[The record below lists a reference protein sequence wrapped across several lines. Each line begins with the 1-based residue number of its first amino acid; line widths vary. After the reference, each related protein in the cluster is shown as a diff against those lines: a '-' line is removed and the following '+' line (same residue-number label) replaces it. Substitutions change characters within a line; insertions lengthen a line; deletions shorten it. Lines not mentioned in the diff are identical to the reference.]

1 MNADNDA
8 RPKFMRFVRRFAVPI
23 LLAWLL
29 LTVALN
35 VLVPPIESVARNHAV
50 TMSPQDAPAM
60 IAAKRIG
67 EKFHESDSD
76 SIAMIVLESDKQLG
90 EEAHGY
96 YDGLVKKLQADPKHV
111 QHIQNVWGDPLTAA
125 GVQSRDG
132 KAAYVQLNL
141 AGNQGSTQGNE
152 SVKAVREIADKSA
165 PPKGLKAYVTG
176 PAALNTDM
184 NEAADKSMFKM
195 MGVTGVV
202 IMIMLFI
209 AYRSISTVLLVL
221 VMVGFE
227 MGTAR
232 GVVAILG
239 NYDLLGFSTFV
250 VAMLSSLAIAAGTDY
265 AIFLIGRY
273 QEARQAGQD
282 PETAYYTMFR
292 GTFHIILGS
301 GLTIAGAT
309 FCLHLA
315 RLSYFKALGIPSA
328 IGLVVVV
335 AGALTAAPAVVAVAT
350 RFGLL
355 DPRRMI
361 KTRGW
366 RRIGTATV
374 RWPGPVFAASLVIAL
389 IGILIMP
396 SMKLSY
402 NDRFYIPGNLPS
414 NVGYAAAERHFS
426 AATMNPDILMIESDH
441 NMRNSGDMIILDRLA
456 KDVFRSPGIAMVQ
469 SITRP
474 LGGPIDHTS
483 IPFQISA
490 QSIPIQQNLQF
501 MKDRMA
507 DMLKLSDDLGAMIG
521 SMQRMQGLVGQMGNT
536 THHMVG
542 DMGDMKATLDEM
554 RGHLADFDDFARP
567 FRGYLYWEPHCFDIP
582 ACWATRSV
590 FEAID
595 GVDKFS
601 QDMGT
606 LIKDMNNIDAIL
618 PQMLA
623 QFPPIIAVATS
634 MRGTLLTIHSSFS
647 GLVTQMSQMTDTAS
661 AMGQAFDASRSGD
674 YFYLPPEA
682 FNNPDFQRGLKLFL
696 SPDGKAARFIITHD
710 TDPATP
716 AGISAVKPELDA
728 AHQAVKGTA
737 LTDARFY
744 LAGTAAIYRDIQSG
758 SNYDLLIVGIA
769 ALTLIFVVMLIIT
782 RALVASLVI
791 VGTVLLSLGAAFG
804 LSVLVW
810 QHLFGL
816 DLNWIAPVFGLIIL
830 LAVGSDYNLL
840 LVSRFQEEIGAG
852 LKTGIVRSMGETG
865 GVVTAAGLVF
875 AFTMMSMAA
884 SDLASIGQAGST
896 IGLGLLFDTLI
907 VRSLMTPSI
916 AALLGRWF
924 WWPQRVRPRPA
935 SYMLRPFG
943 SRRLVRSL
951 LLGEDADGKR
961 QMPPASAGA
970 TAASTEIHAG
980 SALHVGSGRGS
991 PLTTCPPAD
1000 PCIGNADSG
1009 PTSSRPES

>member
-1 MNADNDA
+1 MNTDTER
-8 RPKFMRFVRRFAVPI
+8 RPRFMRFVRAFAIPI
-23 LLAWLL
+23 ILVWLL
-29 LTVALN
+29 LTLAVNL
-35 VLVPPIESVARNHAV
+35 LVPPIESVARTHAV

-67 EKFHESDSD
+67 ATFHESDSD
-76 SIAMIVLESDKQLG
+76 SMVMVVLESGKDLG
-90 EEAHGY
+90 DQAHAY
-96 YDGLVKKLQADPKHV
+96 YDGLVRKLAEDIKHV
-111 QHIQNVWGDPLTAA
+111 QHVQNLWGDRITAA
-125 GVQSRDG
+125 GSQSGDG
-132 KAAYVQLNL
+132 KAAYVQVNV
-141 AGNQGSTQGNE
+141 AGNQGSTLGNE
-152 SVKAVREIADKSA
+152 SVDAVRKIVDESK
-165 PPKGLKAYVTG
+165 PPPGIKTYVTG
-176 PAALNTDM
+176 PAALTTDM

-202 IMIMLFI
+202 IMIMLFVV
-209 AYRSISTVLLVL
+209 YRSVVTVLLVL

-239 NYDLLGFSTFV
+239 NYNLLGFSTFV

-273 QEARQAGQD
+273 QEARQSGQD
-282 PETAYYTMFR
+282 RETAYYTMFR
-292 GTFHIILGS
+292 GTYHVILGS
-301 GLTIAGAT
+301 GLTIAGAS
-309 FCLHLA
+309 FCLHFA

-328 IGLVVVV
+328 LGLLVVI

-355 DPRRMI
+355 DPKRMI

-374 RWPGPVFAASLVIAL
+374 RWPGPIFVASLLIAL
-389 IGILIMP
+389 VGLLVVPTMSI
-396 SMKLSY
+396 SY
-402 NDRFYIPGNLPS
+402 NDRYYIPSNLPS
-414 NVGYAAAERHFS
+414 NVGYNAAEKHFS
-426 AATMNPDILMIESDH
+426 AARLNPDIMMIEGDH
-441 NMRNSGDMIILDRLA
+441 DMRNSSDMIILDRIA
-456 KDVFRSPGIAMVQ
+456 KDIFRTPGIARVQ

-474 LGGPIDHTS
+474 LGGPIEHSS
-483 IPFQISA
+483 IPFQVSM
-490 QSIPIQQNLQF
+490 QSLPIQQNLQF

-507 DMLKLSDDLGAMIG
+507 DILTMSDDLGVMVG
-521 SMQRMQGLVGQMGNT
+521 SMQRMQGLMQQMSGT
-536 THHMVG
+536 THRMVG
-542 DMGDMKATLDEM
+542 DMGAMKATLDEM
-554 RGHLADFDDFARP
+554 RDHLADFDDFARP
-567 FRGYLYWEPHCFDIP
+567 FRNYLYWEQHCFNIP
-582 ACWATRSV
+582 ACWAAKSV

-601 QDMGT
+601 ADMTT
-606 LIKDMNNIDAIL
+606 LLGDMKNIDALL
-618 PQMLA
+618 PKMLA
-623 QFPPIIAVATS
+623 EFPPIIAVAQS
-634 MRGTLLTIHSSFS
+634 MQGTLLTLHSSFS
-647 GLVTQMSQMTDTAS
+647 GLVTQMSRMTDTAS
-661 AMGQAFDASRSGD
+661 AMGQAFDSSKADD

-682 FNNPDFQRGLKLFL
+682 FDNPDFQRGLRLFL

-710 TDPATP
+710 ADPATP
-716 AGISAVKPELDA
+716 KGIAAVKPELNA
-728 AHQAVKGTA
+728 AHEAVKGTPLA
-737 LTDARFY
+737 NAKFY
-744 LAGTAAIYRDIQSG
+744 LTGTAAVYNDVQTG
-758 SNYDLLIVGIA
+758 SQFDLLIVGIA
-769 ALTLIFVVMLIIT
+769 ALTLIFVVMVVIT

-810 QHLFGL
+810 QHILGL

-852 LKTGIVRSMGETG
+852 LRTGIIRSMGETG

-884 SDLASIGQAGST
+884 SDLSSIGQAGST

-924 WWPQRVRPRPA
+924 WWPLKVRPRPA

-943 SRRLVRSL
+943 PRRLVRSL
-951 LLGEDADGKR
+951 LLGEESDAVKPVERREQVG
-961 QMPPASAGA
+961 ASA
-970 TAASTEIHAG
+970 S
-980 SALHVGSGRGS
+980 
-991 PLTTCPPAD
+991 
-1000 PCIGNADSG
+1000 
-1009 PTSSRPES
+1009 

>member
-1 MNADNDA
+1 
-8 RPKFMRFVRRFAVPI
+8 
-23 LLAWLL
+23 
-29 LTVALN
+29 
-35 VLVPPIESVARNHAV
+35 
-50 TMSPQDAPAM
+50 
-60 IAAKRIG
+60 
-67 EKFHESDSD
+67 
-76 SIAMIVLESDKQLG
+76 
-90 EEAHGY
+90 
-96 YDGLVKKLQADPKHV
+96 
-111 QHIQNVWGDPLTAA
+111 VWGDPLTAA

-141 AGNQGSTQGNE
+141 AGNQGGTLGNE
-152 SVKAVREIADKSA
+152 SVKAVREIVDNSV

-176 PAALNTDM
+176 PAALTTDM

-232 GVVAILG
+232 GLVALLG
-239 NYDLLGFSTFV
+239 NSGLLGFSTFV

-282 PETAYYTMFR
+282 REAAWYTMFR

-309 FCLHLA
+309 FCLYLA

-328 IGLVVVV
+328 LGLIVVV
-335 AGALTAAPAVVAVAT
+335 AGALTAAPAVVAVAS

-355 DPRRMI
+355 DPKRVV
-361 KTRGW
+361 KVHGW

-374 RWPGPVFAASLVIAL
+374 RWPGPVFAASLVIA
-389 IGILIMP
+389 IVGILIMP
-396 SMKLSY
+396 SMRVSY
-402 NDRFYIPGNLPS
+402 NDRFYIPPNLPS
-414 NVGYAAAERHFS
+414 NIGYAAAERHFS

-441 NMRNSGDMIILDRLA
+441 DMRNPGDMIILDRIA

-474 LGGPIDHTS
+474 LGGPIEHTS

-507 DMLKLSDDLGAMIG
+507 DMLKMSDDLGVMIG
-521 SMQRMQGLVGQMGNT
+521 SMERMYALMGQMSST

-542 DMGDMKATLDEM
+542 DMHDMKSTLDEM
-554 RGHLADFDDFARP
+554 RDHLADFDDFARP
-567 FRGYLYWEPHCFDIP
+567 LRGYLYWEPHCFNIP
-582 ACWATRSV
+582 VCWATRSV

-601 QDMGT
+601 DEINAVLEDMG
-606 LIKDMNNIDAIL
+606 NIDTLL
-618 PQMLA
+618 PQML
-623 QFPPIIAVATS
+623 QQIPPIIAVAKS
-634 MRGTLLTIHSSFS
+634 MRGTLLTLHSSFS
-647 GLVTQMSQMTDTAS
+647 GLVTQMAQMTDTAS
-661 AMGQAFDASRSGD
+661 AMGQAFDASRIGD

-682 FNNPDFQRGLKLFL
+682 LQNPDFQRGLKLFL

-716 AGISAVKPELDA
+716 AGIAAVKPELNA

-744 LAGTAAIYRDIQSG
+744 LAGTAAIYRDIRSG
-758 SNYDLLIVGIA
+758 SQYDLLIVGAA

-810 QHLFGL
+810 QHIFGL

-840 LVSRFQEEIGAG
+840 LVSRFQDEIRAG
-852 LKTGIVRSMGETG
+852 LKTGIIRSMGETG

-875 AFTMMSMAA
+875 AFTMTSMVA
-884 SDLASIGQAGST
+884 SDLRSIGQAGST

-907 VRSLMTPSI
+907 VRSLMTPSV

-924 WWPQRVRPRPA
+924 WWPQRVRSRPA
-935 SYMLRPFG
+935 RYLLRPPG
-943 SRRLVRSL
+943 PRADIPSVLVR
-951 LLGEDADGKR
+951 
-961 QMPPASAGA
+961 Q
-970 TAASTEIHAG
+970 
-980 SALHVGSGRGS
+980 
-991 PLTTCPPAD
+991 
-1000 PCIGNADSG
+1000 
-1009 PTSSRPES
+1009 

>member
-1 MNADNDA
+1 MNADKGP
-8 RPKFMRFVRRFAVPI
+8 RPGYMRAVRRFAVPI
-23 LLAWLL
+23 ILAWLL
-29 LTVALN
+29 LTVAVN

-50 TMSPQDAPAM
+50 TMSPEDAPSM

-67 EKFHESDSD
+67 QEFHESNSD
-76 SIAMIVLESDKQLG
+76 SMVMVVLESDKELG
-90 EEAHGY
+90 EAAHRY
-96 YDGLVKKLQADPKHV
+96 YDGLVRKLQADPKHI
-111 QHIQNVWGDPLTAA
+111 QHVQNVWGDPLTAA

-141 AGNQGSTQGNE
+141 AGNQGSTLGNE
-152 SVKAVREIADKSA
+152 SVKAVRDLVDESA
-165 PPKGLKAYVTG
+165 PPNGLKVYVTG
-176 PAALNTDM
+176 PAALTTDM
-184 NEAADKSMFKM
+184 NDAADKSMLTM
-195 MGVTGVV
+195 MGVTGLV

-209 AYRSISTVLLVL
+209 TYRSISTVLLVL

-273 QEARQAGQD
+273 QEARQAGED
-282 PETAYYTMFR
+282 RETAYYTMFR
-292 GTFHIILGS
+292 GTLHIILGS

-315 RLSYFKALGIPSA
+315 RLAYFKALGIPSA
-328 IGLVVVV
+328 LGLLIVV
-335 AGALTAAPAVVAVAT
+335 AGALTVAPAVVAVAS

-355 DPRRMI
+355 DAKRI
-361 KTRGW
+361 VKVHGW

-374 RWPGPVFAASLVIAL
+374 RWPGPVLAASLATAIV
-389 IGILIMP
+389 GILIMP
-396 SMKLSY
+396 SMKISY
-402 NDRFYIPGNLPS
+402 NDRFYIPRTLPS

-426 AATMNPDILMIESDH
+426 AATMNPDILMIDSDH
-441 NMRNSGDMIILDRLA
+441 DMRNPGDMIILDRIA
-456 KDVFRSPGIAMVQ
+456 KDVFRTPGIAMVQ

-474 LGGPIDHTS
+474 LGGPIEHTS

-501 MKDRMA
+501 MKDRAA
-507 DMLKLSDDLGAMIG
+507 DMLTMSEDLGAMIG
-521 SMQRMQGLVGQMGNT
+521 SMERMNDLLGQMAAT

-542 DMGDMKATLDEM
+542 DLADAKATADEL
-554 RGHLADFDDFARP
+554 RDRLADFNDVARP
-567 FRGYLYWEPHCFDIP
+567 VRNYVYWEQHCFNIP
-582 ACWATRSV
+582 VCWAVRSM
-590 FEAID
+590 FDALD
-595 GVDKFS
+595 TSDKFS
-601 QDMGT
+601 DNINA
-606 LIKDMNNIDAIL
+606 LLKDVNNIDAVL
-618 PQMLA
+618 PQMRA
-623 QFPPIIAVATS
+623 QFPPIIAVSKS
-634 MRGTLLTIHSSFS
+634 MRGTLLTMHSSFL
-647 GLVTQMSQMTDTAS
+647 GLITQMSRMTDTAS
-661 AMGQAFDASRSGD
+661 AMGQAFDDSKDGD

-682 FNNPDFQRGLKLFL
+682 FDNPDFQRGLKLFL
-696 SPDGKAARFIITHD
+696 SSDGKAARFIITHD

-716 AGISAVKPELDA
+716 AGTSAVKPELSA

-744 LAGTAAIYRDIQSG
+744 LAGTAAVYNDIQTG
-758 SNYDLLIVGIA
+758 MRYDLLIVGLA
-769 ALTLIFVVMLIIT
+769 ALTLIFVVMVIIT
-782 RALVASLVI
+782 RALVASLAI

-810 QHLFGL
+810 QHIFGL
-816 DLNWIAPVFGLIIL
+816 ELNWIAPVFGLIIL

-852 LKTGIVRSMGETG
+852 LKTGIIRSMGSTG

-875 AFTMMSMAA
+875 AFTMMSMVA
-884 SDLASIGQAGST
+884 SDLRSIGQAGST

-907 VRSLMTPSI
+907 VRSLMTPSV

-924 WWPQRVRPRPA
+924 WWPLQVRPRPA
-935 SYMLRPFG
+935 S
-943 SRRLVRSL
+943 
-951 LLGEDADGKR
+951 
-961 QMPPASAGA
+961 
-970 TAASTEIHAG
+970 
-980 SALHVGSGRGS
+980 
-991 PLTTCPPAD
+991 
-1000 PCIGNADSG
+1000 
-1009 PTSSRPES
+1009 

>member
-1 MNADNDA
+1 MNTENAGNVA
-8 RPKFMRFVRRFAVPI
+8 RPKFPRFVRRFAVPI
-23 LLAWLL
+23 LIAWLL

-50 TMSPQDAPAM
+50 TISPQDAPAM

-67 EKFHESDSD
+67 AQFHESNSD
-76 SIAMIVLESDKQLG
+76 SIAMIVLESGKQLG
-90 EEAHGY
+90 EEAHRY
-96 YDGLVKKLQADPKHV
+96 YDGLVKALQVDPKHV
-111 QHIQNVWGDPLTAA
+111 QHVLNVWGDPLTAA

-141 AGNQGSTQGNE
+141 AGSQGSTTGNE
-152 SVKAVREIADKSA
+152 SVKAVREIVDRSA
-165 PPKGLKAYVTG
+165 PPKGLTVYVTG
-176 PAALNTDM
+176 PAALTTDM

-209 AYRSISTVLLVL
+209 AYRSISTMLLIL

-232 GVVAILG
+232 GLVALLG
-239 NYDLLGFSTFV
+239 NYNFLGFSTFV

-282 PETAYYTMFR
+282 RETAYYTMFR

-309 FCLHLA
+309 FCLHMA

-328 IGLVVVV
+328 LGLIVVS
-335 AGALTAAPAVVAVAT
+335 AGALTTAPAVVAVASQ
-350 RFGLL
+350 FGLL
-355 DPRRMI
+355 DPKRVV
-361 KTRGW
+361 KVYGW
-366 RRIGTATV
+366 RRIGTAAV
-374 RWPGPVFAASLVIAL
+374 RWPGPVFASSLVIAIL
-389 IGILIMP
+389 GILVMP
-396 SMKLSY
+396 SMKISY
-402 NDRFYIPGNLPS
+402 NDRFYIPRNLPS
-414 NVGYAAAERHFS
+414 NVGYNAAERHFS

-441 NMRNSGDMIILDRLA
+441 DMRDSGDMIILDRIA
-456 KDVFRSPGIAMVQ
+456 KDVFRSSGIAMVQ

-474 LGGPIDHTS
+474 LGGPIEHTS

-490 QSIPIQQNLQF
+490 QAIPIQENLRF
-501 MKDRMA
+501 MRDRTA
-507 DMLKLSDDLGAMIG
+507 DMLKMSDDLGAMIG
-521 SMQRMQGLVGQMGNT
+521 SMERMQYLLGQMSNT
-536 THHMVG
+536 THQMVG
-542 DMGDMKATLDEM
+542 DMHDMQSTLNEMGD
-554 RGHLADFDDFARP
+554 HLADFDDFARP
-567 FRGYLYWEPHCFDIP
+567 FRNYLYWEQHCYNIP
-582 ACWATRSV
+582 ACWAARSV

-601 QDMGT
+601 ENMST

-623 QFPPIIAVATS
+623 QFPPIIAVAKS
-634 MRGTLLTIHSSFS
+634 MQGTLLTMHSSFS
-647 GLVTQMSQMTDTAS
+647 GLVTQMAQMTATAS
-661 AMGQAFDASRSGD
+661 AMGQAFDASRSGE

-682 FNNPDFQRGLKLFL
+682 FQNPDFQRGLKLFL

-710 TDPATP
+710 ADPATP
-716 AGISAVKPELDA
+716 AGISAVKPELNA

-758 SNYDLLIVGIA
+758 SQYDLLIVGTA

-782 RALVASLVI
+782 RTLVASLVI

-840 LVSRFQEEIGAG
+840 LVSRFQEEIPAG

-875 AFTMMSMAA
+875 AVTMMSMVA
-884 SDLASIGQAGST
+884 SDLRSIGQAGST

-943 SRRLVRSL
+943 PRRLVRSL
-951 LLGEDADGKR
+951 LLGEDADAPTSKLPGL
-961 QMPPASAGA
+961 SGN
-970 TAASTEIHAG
+970 
-980 SALHVGSGRGS
+980 GSGARATS
-991 PLTTCPPAD
+991 PQRV
-1000 PCIGNADSG
+1000 GQV
-1009 PTSSRPES
+1009 R